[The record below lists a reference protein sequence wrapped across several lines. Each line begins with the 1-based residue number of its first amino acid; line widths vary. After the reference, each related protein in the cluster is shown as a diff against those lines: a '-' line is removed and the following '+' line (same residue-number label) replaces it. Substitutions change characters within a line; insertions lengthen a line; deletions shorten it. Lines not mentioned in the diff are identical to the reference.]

1 MNKYFQKYY
10 KFLSFA
16 TLVGIISACSSTK
29 KVPEGE
35 YLLTKNK
42 FEFTDKPL
50 FSGIIPDYVYQKP
63 NNRNLLQMPISLWLY
78 NGADPKYDTILAE
91 YMSFPSHMR
100 NRKLRDS
107 LSVKYGHPEYVG
119 KSMMWSRVRH
129 TFGKAPV
136 ILDDTKT
143 QQSANSI
150 RRYLAYRGYWD
161 TEVHYETK
169 KDSAN
174 QKAENKFVITHKD
187 PTYVAGLYNRI
198 PYPEIKEIYENNK
211 AKSFI
216 KEGDILDQAKLEQEI
231 KRVNDMMRDAGY
243 YTFNTTNEEVFFVTD
258 TLRSRKRVPL
268 ILEVQKDTL
277 GGDYKKH
284 TIGKIE
290 ITIKDNAS
298 DSEYDLI
305 EEEVEDIIV
314 RKSSEDYKGKA
325 IWRAITINK
334 DDVYNQRRIDLT
346 RRNLLAMNNFSI
358 VNANPLE
365 LRSPNDTIL
374 DLKYTLI
381 PLQRYELKLATDVH
395 YSQILNFGFSPSL
408 EFTSRN
414 IFRGGENFGVSISG
428 IVGSTKNEDNKHFNA
443 YELSGEVSLKFPRL
457 LLPFKGDKLIPRRYS
472 PTSAITLGTSVQN
485 NIGLGRINF
494 NGGINYY
501 LNVNDVI
508 SHRFSVFNTQLSR
521 TRNKD
526 NYYDLFP
533 ADREVRDYIFNLY
546 SAENPTLV
554 DDFYKGKISSDVVS
568 QEIMRANDFRNNL
581 NAHDQGQMTLFGQSM
596 INKDR
601 QTQDALIMGV
611 DYNYLYNEIGKK
623 EYKNPFYFSAK
634 FELAGN
640 LLSLLEKI
648 GGSKEVESGV
658 IDPVKKSFF
667 RIPYYQ
673 FAKFDLDIRKYLNFN
688 DNRQTLIF
696 RQFIG
701 LGIPYGNSSTMPYIR
716 SYYNGGSSDIR
727 AWRAYGGLGPS
738 DSQLDKNIRKYM
750 MGNMKLTTNIEY
762 RFVMNNMFHGAIFTD
777 LGNTWTIGEASEG
790 NDSFKLSQFYKQLG
804 IGSGFGLR
812 MNIAY
817 VTFRFDFA
825 YKVYD
830 PNQPEGQRW
839 VISDI
844 KPLKPVVNF
853 AIGYPF

>member
-16 TLVGIISACSSTK
+16 TIVAIISACSSTK
-29 KVPEGE
+29 KVPKGE

-78 NGADPKYDTILAE
+78 NGANPKYDTILAE
-91 YMSFPSHMR
+91 YMSFPSNMR

-107 LSVKYGHPEYVG
+107 LAIKYGHPELVG
-119 KSMMWSRVRH
+119 KSMMWSRLRH
-129 TFGKAPV
+129 TLGKAPV
-136 ILDDTKT
+136 ILDDAKT
-143 QQSANSI
+143 LQSANSI

-161 TEVHYETK
+161 TEVNYEIK
-169 KDSAN
+169 KDSAKK
-174 QKAENKFVITHKD
+174 KAENKFVITHRD
-187 PTYVAGLYNRI
+187 PTYVSRLHNRI
-198 PYPEIKEIYENNK
+198 PYPEIKEIYEQNK
-211 AKSFI
+211 VKSLI

-231 KRVNDMMRDAGY
+231 KRVNELMRDAGY
-243 YTFNTTNEEVFFVTD
+243 YTFNENNEEVFFVTD
-258 TLRSRKRVPL
+258 TLKGKKQVPL
-268 ILEVQKDTL
+268 ILEVLKDSL
-277 GGDYKKH
+277 SGDYKKH

-290 ITIKDNAS
+290 ITIKDNNDA
-298 DSEYDLI
+298 DAELI
-305 EEEVEDIIV
+305 EEEVGDIVV
-314 RKSSEDYKGKA
+314 RKYNEDYKGKA
-325 IWRAITINK
+325 IWRAITLNSG
-334 DDVYNQRRIDLT
+334 DVYNQKKIDLT
-346 RRNLLAMNNFSI
+346 RRNILAMNNFSI

-365 LRSPNDTIL
+365 LRSRNDSIL
-374 DLKYTLI
+374 DLRYTLI
-381 PLQRYELKLATDVH
+381 PLQRYEIKFATDVH

-414 IFRGGENFGVSISG
+414 IFRGGENFSASISG
-428 IVGSTKNEDNKHFNA
+428 IVGSTKNENNNYFNA
-443 YELSGEVSLKFPRL
+443 YELAGEVSLKFPRF
-457 LLPFKGDKLIPRRYS
+457 LLPFSADKIIPRRYS
-472 PTSAITLGTSVQN
+472 PSSAITLGTSVQN

-501 LNVNDVI
+501 LNVNDVV
-508 SHRFSVFNTQLSR
+508 SHRFSILNTQLSR

-533 ADREVRDYIFNLY
+533 ADREIRDYVFNLY
-546 SAENPTLV
+546 SSVNPDLV
-554 DDFYKGKISSDVVS
+554 ARFYNGEISSDMVS

-581 NAHDQGQMTLFGQSM
+581 NDYDQEQMTLFGQSI

-601 QTQDALIMGV
+601 QTQDALILGF

-623 EYKNPFYFSAK
+623 EYKNPFYFSVK

-648 GGSKEVESGV
+648 GGTKEVESGV
-658 IDPVKKSFF
+658 IEPIKKSFF

-673 FAKFDLDIRKYLNFN
+673 FAKIDLDIRKYLNFN
-688 DNRQTLIF
+688 EGRQTLIF

-701 LGIPYGNSSTMPYIR
+701 LGLPYGNSSSMPYIR

-727 AWRAYGGLGPS
+727 AWRAYGGLGPA
-738 DSQLDKNIRKYM
+738 DSQLNENIRKYM
-750 MGNMKLTTNIEY
+750 MGNMKLTTNVEY
-762 RFVMNNMFHGAIFTD
+762 RFVMNNMFHGALFTD
-777 LGNTWTIGEASEG
+777 LGNTWTIGSES
-790 NDSFKLSQFYKQLG
+790 NDSDKFKFNKFYKQLG

-825 YKVYD
+825 YPVYD
-830 PNQPEGQRW
+830 PNQPEGEKW
-839 VISDI
+839 VISEI